1 MLMKQILSFIS
12 NLLLISALYLFA
24 GCASVSIE
32 PQKLNE
38 NITSINENFTIKGK
52 FKLSFKDSKET
63 GYFTIEKYKSTVSM
77 TLGKNYLLPEKDF
90 FLDLR
95 ESFQLVEFLDTE
107 KNQIRLPN
115 VPVQSFLEL
124 FLGINN
130 FNANNANN
138 EELDINLEYEA
149 DFNYPSKV
157 FISTKEF
164 ELIVLVKNI
173 WKS

>member
-32 PQKLNE
+32 PQKFNE

-95 ESFQLVEFLDTE
+95 ENFQLVEFLDTE

-130 FNANNANN
+130 FNDNN

-149 DFNYPSKV
+149 DFNHPSKV

-164 ELIVLVKNI
+164 ELIVLVKNL

>member
-1 MLMKQILSFIS
+1 MMLMKQILSFIS

-95 ESFQLVEFLDTE
+95 ESFKLVGFLDTE

-130 FNANNANN
+130 FNANN
-138 EELDINLEYEA
+138 EELDVNLEYEA
-149 DFNYPSKV
+149 DFTNPSKI
-157 FISTKEF
+157 FISTKEL

>member
-1 MLMKQILSFIS
+1 MMLMKQILSFIS

-32 PQKLNE
+32 PQKFNE
-38 NITSINENFTIKGK
+38 NITSINENFKIRGK

-95 ESFQLVEFLDTE
+95 ESFKLVEFLDTE

-115 VPVQSFLEL
+115 MPVQSFLEL

-130 FNANNANN
+130 FDANN

-149 DFNYPSKV
+149 DFTHPSKV

>member
-1 MLMKQILSFIS
+1 MMLMKQILSFIS

-95 ESFQLVEFLDTE
+95 ESFKLVEFLDTE

-130 FNANNANN
+130 FNDNN

-149 DFNYPSKV
+149 DFNHPSKV

>member
-1 MLMKQILSFIS
+1 MMLMKKILSFIS

-38 NITSINENFTIKGK
+38 NISSIKENFTINGK
-52 FKLSFKDSKET
+52 FKLSFRDSKET
-63 GYFTIEKYKSTVSM
+63 GYFTIEKYRSTVSM

-95 ESFQLVEFLDTE
+95 ENFQLVEFLDTE
-107 KNQIRLPN
+107 MNQIRLPD

-130 FNANNANN
+130 FNANN
-138 EELDINLEYEA
+138 EEININLEYETG
-149 DFNYPSKV
+149 FTYPSKV
-157 FISTKEF
+157 FIANKEF

-173 WKS
+173 WKN

>member
-1 MLMKQILSFIS
+1 MKQILSFIS
-12 NLLLISALYLFA
+12 NLLLISALYLFV

-95 ESFQLVEFLDTE
+95 ENFQLVEFLDTE

-130 FNANNANN
+130 FNDNN

-149 DFNYPSKV
+149 DFNHPSKV

-164 ELIVLVKNI
+164 ELIVLVKNL

>member
-1 MLMKQILSFIS
+1 MMLMKQILSFIS

-32 PQKLNE
+32 PQKFNE
-38 NITSINENFTIKGK
+38 NITSINENFKIRGK

-115 VPVQSFLEL
+115 MPVQSFLEL

-130 FNANNANN
+130 FNANN

-149 DFNYPSKV
+149 DFTHPSKV

-164 ELIVLVKNI
+164 ELIVLVKNL

>member
-32 PQKLNE
+32 PQKFNE
-38 NITSINENFTIKGK
+38 NITSINENFKIRGK

-95 ESFQLVEFLDTE
+95 ESFKLVEFLDTE

-115 VPVQSFLEL
+115 MPVQSFLEL

-130 FNANNANN
+130 FNDNN

-149 DFNYPSKV
+149 DFTHPSKV

>member
-32 PQKLNE
+32 PQKFNE
-38 NITSINENFTIKGK
+38 NITSINENFKIRGK

-95 ESFQLVEFLDTE
+95 ESFKLVEFLDTE

-130 FNANNANN
+130 FNANN

-149 DFNYPSKV
+149 DFTHPSKV

>member
-32 PQKLNE
+32 PQKFNE
-38 NITSINENFTIKGK
+38 NITSINENFKIRGK

-95 ESFQLVEFLDTE
+95 ENFQLVEFLDTE

-115 VPVQSFLEL
+115 MPVQSFLEL

-130 FNANNANN
+130 FNANN

-149 DFNYPSKV
+149 DFTHPSKV

>member
-12 NLLLISALYLFA
+12 NLLLISALYLFV

-95 ESFQLVEFLDTE
+95 ENFQLVEFLDTE

-130 FNANNANN
+130 FNDNN

-149 DFNYPSKV
+149 DFNHPSKV

-164 ELIVLVKNI
+164 ELIVLVKNL

>member
-32 PQKLNE
+32 PQKFNE
-38 NITSINENFTIKGK
+38 NITSINENFKIRGK

-95 ESFQLVEFLDTE
+95 ESFKLVEFLDTE

-115 VPVQSFLEL
+115 MPVQSFLEL

-130 FNANNANN
+130 FNANN

-149 DFNYPSKV
+149 DFTHPSKV

>member
-1 MLMKQILSFIS
+1 MMLMKQILSFIS

-38 NITSINENFTIKGK
+38 NITSINENFKIKGK

-95 ESFQLVEFLDTE
+95 ESLKLVEFLDTE

-130 FNANNANN
+130 FNANN

-149 DFNYPSKV
+149 DFTYPSKV

>member
-1 MLMKQILSFIS
+1 MMLMKQILSFIS

-38 NITSINENFTIKGK
+38 NITSINENFKIKGK

-95 ESFQLVEFLDTE
+95 ESFKLVEFLDTE

-130 FNANNANN
+130 FNANN

-149 DFNYPSKV
+149 DFTYPSKI
-157 FISTKEF
+157 FISTKEL

>member
-1 MLMKQILSFIS
+1 MMLMKQILSFIS

-32 PQKLNE
+32 PQKFNE

-95 ESFQLVEFLDTE
+95 ENFQLVEFLDTE

-130 FNANNANN
+130 FNDNN

-149 DFNYPSKV
+149 DFNHPSKV

-164 ELIVLVKNI
+164 ELIVLVKNL

>member
-95 ESFQLVEFLDTE
+95 ESFKLVEFLDTE

-130 FNANNANN
+130 FNANN
-138 EELDINLEYEA
+138 EELDINLEYDA
-149 DFNYPSKV
+149 DFTHPSKI

-164 ELIVLVKNI
+164 ELVVLVKNR

>member
-32 PQKLNE
+32 PQKFNE
-38 NITSINENFTIKGK
+38 NITSINENFKIRGK

-77 TLGKNYLLPEKDF
+77 TLGKNYLLPEKEF

-115 VPVQSFLEL
+115 MPVQSFLEL

-130 FNANNANN
+130 FNANN

-149 DFNYPSKV
+149 DFTHPSKV

>member
-1 MLMKQILSFIS
+1 MMLMKQILSFIS

-32 PQKLNE
+32 PQKFNE
-38 NITSINENFTIKGK
+38 NITSINENFKIRGK

-95 ESFQLVEFLDTE
+95 ENFQLVEFLDTE

-115 VPVQSFLEL
+115 MPVQSFLEL

-130 FNANNANN
+130 FNDNN

-149 DFNYPSKV
+149 DFNHPSKV

-164 ELIVLVKNI
+164 ELIVLVKNL

>member
-1 MLMKQILSFIS
+1 MMLMKQILSFIS

-38 NITSINENFTIKGK
+38 NITSINENFKIKGK

-95 ESFQLVEFLDTE
+95 ESFKLVEFLDTE

-130 FNANNANN
+130 FNANN

-149 DFNYPSKV
+149 DFTHPSKI

>member
-1 MLMKQILSFIS
+1 MMLMKQILSFIS

-95 ESFQLVEFLDTE
+95 ENFQLVEFLDTQ

-130 FNANNANN
+130 FNANN
-138 EELDINLEYEA
+138 EELDVNLEYEA
-149 DFNYPSKV
+149 DFTYPSKI
-157 FISTKEF
+157 FISTKES

>member
-1 MLMKQILSFIS
+1 MMLMKKILSFIS

-38 NITSINENFTIKGK
+38 NINSIKENFTINGK
-52 FKLSFKDSKET
+52 FKLSFRDSKET
-63 GYFTIEKYKSTVSM
+63 GYFTIEKYRSTVSM

-95 ESFQLVEFLDTE
+95 ENFQLVEFLDTE
-107 KNQIRLPN
+107 MNQIRLPD

-130 FNANNANN
+130 FNANN
-138 EELDINLEYEA
+138 EEININLEYETG
-149 DFNYPSKV
+149 FTYPSKI
-157 FISTKEF
+157 FIANKEF
-164 ELIVLVKNI
+164 ELIVLVKDI
-173 WKS
+173 WKN

>member
-1 MLMKQILSFIS
+1 MMLMKQILSFIS

-38 NITSINENFTIKGK
+38 NITSINENFKIKGK

-95 ESFQLVEFLDTE
+95 ENFQLVEFLDTE

-130 FNANNANN
+130 FNANN
-138 EELDINLEYEA
+138 EELDVNLEYEA
-149 DFNYPSKV
+149 DFTYPSKV
-157 FISTKEF
+157 FISTKEL

>member
-1 MLMKQILSFIS
+1 MMLMKQILSFIS

-32 PQKLNE
+32 PQKFNE
-38 NITSINENFTIKGK
+38 NITSINENFKIRGK

-95 ESFQLVEFLDTE
+95 ENFQLVEFLDTE

-130 FNANNANN
+130 FNANN

-149 DFNYPSKV
+149 DFTHPSKV

>member
-1 MLMKQILSFIS
+1 MMLMKQILSFIS

-32 PQKLNE
+32 PQKFNE
-38 NITSINENFTIKGK
+38 NITSINENFKIRGK

-95 ESFQLVEFLDTE
+95 ESFKLVEFLDTE

-115 VPVQSFLEL
+115 MPVQSFLEL

-130 FNANNANN
+130 FNANN

-149 DFNYPSKV
+149 DFTHPSKV

>member
-1 MLMKQILSFIS
+1 MMLMKQILSFIS

-32 PQKLNE
+32 PQKFNE
-38 NITSINENFTIKGK
+38 NITSINENFKIRGK

-95 ESFQLVEFLDTE
+95 ESLKLVEFLDTE

-130 FNANNANN
+130 FDANN

-149 DFNYPSKV
+149 DFTYPSKV

>member
-1 MLMKQILSFIS
+1 MMLMKQILSFIS
-12 NLLLISALYLFA
+12 NLLLISALYLFV

-95 ESFQLVEFLDTE
+95 ENFQLVEFLDTE

-130 FNANNANN
+130 FNDNN

-149 DFNYPSKV
+149 DFNHPSKV